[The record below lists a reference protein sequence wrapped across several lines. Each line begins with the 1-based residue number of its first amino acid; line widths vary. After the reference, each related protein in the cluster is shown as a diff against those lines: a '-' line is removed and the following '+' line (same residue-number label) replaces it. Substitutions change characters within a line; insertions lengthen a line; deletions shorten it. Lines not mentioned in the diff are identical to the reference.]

1 MRKKMKVMDILLEA
15 AMLANGLLICAM
27 TVGVMPEDN
36 LTVFDLVVYMW
47 GCVCITLWK
56 HFKEI

>member
-1 MRKKMKVMDILLEA
+1 MKVLDILLEA

-36 LTVFDLVVYMW
+36 LTVFDLIVYMW

-56 HFKEI
+56 HFKET